1 MFRCSTIKPSLVA
14 GFCLLALAGAA
25 RAVAPSNFEAGIA
38 AGHRHDYGTAITLL
52 TITLGRADLPAH
64 QKAAALYERGVAYCE
79 TARYDGAI
87 ADLSEAIRLEP
98 GRADSWRERAKA
110 YAGEGL
116 FDQAIADETR
126 AIKLEPKDPSLYAER
141 ALLDFD
147 RNRGPEAIADFTAGI
162 GLAPRDANLR
172 YLRGHALRA
181 AGEPARAIEDYSR
194 ALKLD
199 PGRRDARE
207 ERVAA
212 YEDEG
217 QYGKALD
224 DLKAEL
230 LRIDDQQVRFL
241 IGVAQWYLGRY
252 SDAATSFA
260 GLLRQSPQS
269 GNFVLWFATAKT
281 GLGDRSFDEL
291 AQSAKAIDF
300 RIWPGPIIALYL
312 EKLTLPQLL
321 TLASTGTPQALVL
334 QRCDVDFFVGEWE
347 LRAHPA
353 TAKALFRQAAT
364 ACPPDF
370 VLRHAASFELTW
382 MH

>member
-1 MFRCSTIKPSLVA
+1 MKPSLVA
-14 GFCLLALAGAA
+14 GLCLLALAGTG
-25 RAVAPSNFEAGIA
+25 RAVAPSSFAAGIA
-38 AGHRHDYGTAITLL
+38 AGQRHDYGTAITLL
-52 TITLGRADLPAH
+52 TIALGRADLPAH

-79 TARYDGAI
+79 TAQYNDAI
-87 ADLSEAIRLEP
+87 ADLSGAIRLEA
-98 GRADSWRERAKA
+98 GRAASWRERAKA

-126 AIKLEPKDPSLYAER
+126 AIKLAPNDPSLYAER

-172 YLRGHALRA
+172 YLRGHTFRVT
-181 AGEPARAIEDYSR
+181 GEPARAVEDYSR
-194 ALKLD
+194 ALELD

-212 YEDEG
+212 YEDLGE
-217 QYGKALD
+217 YGKALD

-230 LRIDDQQVRFL
+230 RRIDDVQVRFL

-252 SDAATSFA
+252 SDAAASFA
-260 GLLRQSPQS
+260 GLLRRAPQS
-269 GNFVLWFATAKT
+269 GNFVLWFAIAKT

-291 AQSAKAIDF
+291 AQSAKAIDY

-312 EKLTLPQLL
+312 EKLTLTQLL
-321 TLASTGTPQALVL
+321 ALASTGTPQALVL

-347 LRAHPA
+347 LRPHPA
-353 TAKALFRQAAT
+353 TAKALFRQAAS

-370 VLRHAASFELTW
+370 VLRHAASFELTR